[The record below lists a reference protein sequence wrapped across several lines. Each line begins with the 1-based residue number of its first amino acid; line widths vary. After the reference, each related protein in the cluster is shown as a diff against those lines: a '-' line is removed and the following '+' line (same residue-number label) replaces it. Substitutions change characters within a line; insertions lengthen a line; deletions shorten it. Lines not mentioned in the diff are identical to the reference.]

1 MTIILGGLMGIPFI
15 LAVGVGLV
23 SNELKV
29 VYGNKNLCKYK
40 VLILM
45 STFFIKV
52 MNCNLRINIKLL
64 FVFRKT

>member
-1 MTIILGGLMGIPFI
+1 MTIILGELRVVLFI
-15 LAVGVGLV
+15 LEAEVGLV

-29 VYGNKNLCKYK
+29 IYGNKNLCKYK